1 MRTRRELYPQQPQMY
16 TCELESCP
24 VCRDSL
30 SLSEYPSGHKIVQTL
45 SSTLEIVY
53 RPKQCDN
60 PNCPG
65 HGKKWRSARWQ
76 QIAPIHCT
84 YGFDVIASIGWHR
97 QTQYHTFER
106 IHSDLCGRVAISE
119 SQIRHLYTFRYLPL
133 LASHERSNWDELE
146 RVSKQSGLILSLDGL
161 APEGGEPQLWVVR
174 ELQTGLTLRSGWMS
188 EQGQSAFENF
198 LSPIAEAN
206 LKITA
211 ILSDKQRGLLP
222 AIGSVFPDV
231 RHALCQSHYF
241 KNIAEPAA
249 SADETMK
256 VTLRKAVRE
265 RSGAIIRPEHVE
277 KPGVLMVTGLIPSP
291 VEKPTEP
298 QAEPS
303 CAAHSD
309 KQERQAIVDALLR
322 RVRYLLTLK
331 GRPPFRMAGIEMFE
345 GLQEVCECVEALI
358 AHMPDERLVRLQQ
371 GLGEALGIVVNEYQ
385 DLREVASW
393 LAHVSKVLDCE
404 GKPPRSGEEV
414 KRELFVYLN
423 QLLEQTQDSPIL
435 FAFVA
440 QIYKTTST
448 YAPGLFHTYD
458 VPGLPR
464 TNNNRESEFR
474 NLGQRLLRTT
484 GQKGAT
490 KRLIHRSGAWELI
503 PHPSSFSETVAAISQ
518 VNPDEFSQERQRVR
532 DHRNRFKLHTRSDKQ
547 TRKQLE
553 ALKARWLQLPQ
564 GEG

>member
-1 MRTRRELYPQQPQMY
+1 MRTRRELYPQSPQMY

-30 SLSEYPSGHKIVQTL
+30 SLSEYSSGHKIVQTL
-45 SSTLEIVY
+45 SSTLEILY
-53 RPKQCDN
+53 WPKQCDN

-65 HGKKWRSARWQ
+65 HGKKWRSAQWQ

-97 QTQYHTFER
+97 QTEYHTFER
-106 IHSDLCGRVAISE
+106 IHSDLCGKVAISE
-119 SQIRHLYTFRYLPL
+119 SQIRHLYTYRYLPL
-133 LASHERSNWDELE
+133 LASHERSHWE
-146 RVSKQSGLILSLDGL
+146 RLQQISKESGLILSLDGL

-198 LSPIAEAN
+198 LSPVAEAN

-222 AIGSVFPDV
+222 AIGSVFPNV

-265 RSGAIIRPEHVE
+265 RSGALIRPEHVE
-277 KPGVLMVTGLIPSP
+277 QPGVLMVTGLLPSP
-291 VEKPTEP
+291 VEKPAEP

-303 CAAHSD
+303 ATHSD
-309 KQERQAIVDALLR
+309 KERQSIVDALLR
-322 RVRYLLTLK
+322 RVRYLLTLR

-345 GLQEVCECVEALI
+345 GLQEVCEYLEALI
-358 AHMPDERLVRLQQ
+358 AHMPDERLVSLQQ
-371 GLGEALGIVVNEYQ
+371 GLSEALKVVVEEYK
-385 DLREVASW
+385 DLREVAYW
-393 LAHVSKVLDCE
+393 LAHVSELLDPE
-404 GKPPRSGEEV
+404 GKLPRSGEEV
-414 KRELFVYLN
+414 KRELFAYLN
-423 QLLEQTQDSPIL
+423 QLLDQTKENPTLSV
-435 FAFVA
+435 FVA
-440 QIYKTTST
+440 QIYKTTSN

-464 TNNNRESEFR
+464 TNNDRESEFR

-503 PHPSSFSETVAAISQ
+503 PHPSSFSETVTALAQ
-518 VNPDEFSQERQRVR
+518 VNPDEFSQERQRAR
-532 DHRNRFKLHTRSDKQ
+532 DHRNRFRLHTRSDRQ
-547 TRKQLE
+547 TQKQLE
-553 ALKARWLQLPQ
+553 ALKSRWLQLPQ
-564 GEG
+564 EEG

>member
-1 MRTRRELYPQQPQMY
+1 MRTRRKFYPQSLQMY

-24 VCRDSL
+24 VCSAPL
-30 SLSEYPSGHKIVQTL
+30 SLSEYSSGHKIVQTL

-53 RPKQCDN
+53 WPKLCDN

-65 HGKKWRSARWQ
+65 HGKKWRSAQWQ

-97 QTQYHTFER
+97 QTEYHTFER
-106 IHSDLCGRVAISE
+106 IHSDLFGRVAISE
-119 SQIRHLYTFRYLPL
+119 SQIRHLYAYRYLPL
-133 LASHERSNWDELE
+133 LASHERSHWERLE
-146 RVSKQSGLILSLDGL
+146 QISKEWGLILSLDGL

-222 AIGSVFPDV
+222 AIGSVFPNV
-231 RHALCQSHYF
+231 RHAFCQSHYF

-265 RSGAIIRPEHVE
+265 RSGALIRPEHVE
-277 KPGVLMVTGLIPSP
+277 QPGVLMVTGLIPSP
-291 VEKPTEP
+291 VQKPVESR
-298 QAEPS
+298 AEPS
-303 CAAHSD
+303 ATHSA
-309 KQERQAIVDALLR
+309 KQERQSIVDALLR

-345 GLQEVCECVEALI
+345 GLQDVCECVEALI

-371 GLGEALGIVVNEYQ
+371 GLSEALEIVANEYK
-385 DLREVASW
+385 DMREVASW
-393 LAHVSKVLDCE
+393 LAHVSELLDPE
-404 GKPPRSGEEV
+404 GKLPRSGEEV
-414 KRELFVYLN
+414 KRELFGYLN
-423 QLLEQTQDSPIL
+423 QLLEQTQETPTL
-435 FAFVA
+435 FAFAA
-440 QIYKTTST
+440 QIYKTTSN

-532 DHRNRFKLHTRSDKQ
+532 DHRNRFRLHTRSDRQ

-553 ALKARWLQLPQ
+553 ALKTRWLQLPQ
-564 GEG
+564 EGG